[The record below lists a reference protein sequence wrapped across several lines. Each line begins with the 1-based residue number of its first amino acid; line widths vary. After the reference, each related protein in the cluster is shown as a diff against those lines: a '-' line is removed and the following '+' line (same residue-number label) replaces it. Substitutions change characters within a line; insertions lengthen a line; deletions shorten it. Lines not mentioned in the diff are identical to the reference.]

1 MFSFIRKFLEN
12 RRKRA
17 AERDRLC
24 QDLLHRVSKALS
36 DYIDVD
42 KDDKESIQRWRGDN
56 GNLLSELNDIRRFR
70 RSSFYKEL
78 KQQNKRFNEFYARS
92 NERIQAIYARER
104 QKQEESRLVSK
115 KLKQL
120 ISKQKDQKFKVVE
133 SKDLNRKLGVLTS
146 HCDDSVSFDENCPC
160 CGKDGRKKKLYS
172 TEAEALIV
180 AEQCSKERGYPLR
193 VYPCPY
199 GVGFHITS
207 NPN

>member
-1 MFSFIRKFLEN
+1 MFSFIRKFFEN

-24 QDLLHRVSKALS
+24 QDLLQRVSKALS
-36 DYIDVD
+36 DYGAVD
-42 KDDKESIQRWRGDN
+42 ENNKESIQKWRSDN
-56 GNLLSELNDIRRFR
+56 GNLVGELNDIRRFKR
-70 RSSFYKEL
+70 TSSYRDLNLQKE
-78 KQQNKRFNEFYARS
+78 KFDEFYTRS
-92 NERIQAIYARER
+92 YERIQAIYARER
-104 QKQEESRLVSK
+104 QKQEESKLVSK
-115 KLKQL
+115 MLKQL
-120 ISKQKDQKFKVVE
+120 ASKQKDQKFKVVE

-146 HCDDSVSFDENCPC
+146 HCDDVIPFDENCPC

-199 GVGFHITS
+199 GEGFHITS

>member
-1 MFSFIRKFLEN
+1 MFSFIRKFFEN

-36 DYIDVD
+36 DYIGVD
-42 KDDKESIQRWRGDN
+42 KDNKECIQKWRGDN
-56 GNLLSELNDIRRFR
+56 GNLLSELSNIRRFKW
-70 RSSFYKEL
+70 SSFYGTL
-78 KQQNKRFNEFYARS
+78 KQQKEKFDEFYRRS
-92 NERIQAIYARER
+92 YERIQSIYARER
-104 QKQEESRLVSK
+104 QKQEESKLVSK
-115 KLKQL
+115 MLKQL
-120 ISKQKDQKFKVVE
+120 VSKQKDQKFKVVE

-146 HCDDSVSFDENCPC
+146 HCDDVIPFDENCPC
-160 CGKDGRKKKLYS
+160 CGKDGRKKMLYS

-199 GVGFHITS
+199 GGGFHITS

>member
-1 MFSFIRKFLEN
+1 MFSFIKKFFEN

-24 QDLLHRVSKALS
+24 QDLLQRVSKALS

-42 KDDKESIQRWRGDN
+42 KDNKECIQKWRSEN
-56 GNLLSELNDIRRFR
+56 GNLVGELNDIRRFKR
-70 RSSFYKEL
+70 CSSYREL
-78 KQQNKRFNEFYARS
+78 NQQKKKFDEFFAHSYDKILAV
-92 NERIQAIYARER
+92 YARER
-104 QKQEESRLVSK
+104 QKQEESKLVSK

-120 ISKQKDQKFKVVE
+120 VSKQKDQKFKVVE
-133 SKDLNRKLGVLTS
+133 SKDLNRKLGMLTS
-146 HCDDSVSFDENCPC
+146 HCDDAVSFDKDCPC

-199 GVGFHITS
+199 GGGFHITS